1 MLQCPIFS
9 AGAEITVNYNLGLS
23 QGPQWYRML
32 WLRHVRENKG
42 WGQKEVERYIERNY
56 DMTMKRI
63 QLPDDDCLR
72 VPTPVGALQLDL
84 EEEEEGDESVNV
96 HN

>member
-1 MLQCPIFS
+1 MLQSAVFS
-9 AGAEITVNYNLGLS
+9 AGTEITVNYNLGLS

-32 WLRHVRENKG
+32 WLRHVRQNKG
-42 WGQKEVERYIERNY
+42 WGQKQIERFIERNY
-56 DMTMKRI
+56 DLTMKRI

-84 EEEEEGDESVNV
+84 EEEEEGEESVNV
-96 HN
+96 PN